1 MIKYILPICMVI
13 VANVG
18 YNIATKSTPSNANA
32 LLSLTITY
40 LTAGFVSFILYNIL
54 GHNQKLLV
62 EFSKLNWT
70 SFALGICIIGLEVGY
85 IYTYRVGW
93 KVNTAS
99 LVANITLA
107 CILVVVGFLLYKE
120 TLTPKQILG
129 IAVCLVGL
137 VLIGK

>member
-1 MIKYILPICMVI
+1 M
-13 VANVG
+13 
-18 YNIATKSTPSNANA
+18 
-32 LLSLTITY
+32 
-40 LTAGFVSFILYNIL
+40 
-54 GHNQKLLV
+54 LV

-70 SFALGICIIGLEVGY
+70 SFLLGFCIIGLEVGY
-85 IYTYRVGW
+85 IYAYRVGW

-120 TLTPKQILG
+120 TITPKQILG